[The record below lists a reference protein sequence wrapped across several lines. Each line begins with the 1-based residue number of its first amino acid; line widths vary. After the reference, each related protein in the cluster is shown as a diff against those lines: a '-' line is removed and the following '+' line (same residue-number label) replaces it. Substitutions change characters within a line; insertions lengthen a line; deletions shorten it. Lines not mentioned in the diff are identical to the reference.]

1 MELIVARG
9 QHSKSHS
16 SRRRRRRLFLGEL
29 TLLVLAG
36 VAAHHWLW
44 PIVAQRYRVWHQQRA
59 LTQAR
64 EYTEARDGANASLA
78 LQIALRDDST
88 SPIAWRV
95 AAEILEQTGNTQAVS
110 VRKDILRLP
119 AATADDRLAL
129 VLTAIRFGDLA
140 TAGDTLREL
149 PAIERNAPAARRAA
163 AQFALASNQ
172 PALAHA
178 LLDSLRRD
186 QPDDP
191 ALAFAL
197 AALRLR
203 LPDPAAAQAARTEV
217 ETFARQPAFALRAAR
232 ELTLDALF
240 RRDRAAA
247 PGYAKR
253 LVAAPGATFIDRL
266 TAANVA
272 LLLENRAPAAVT
284 AELSPL
290 AIGSAENARHFL
302 SWLLAQGRATDAVTF
317 ARALPEAIQRDAAV
331 LNLRAAAVAAL
342 GDWHA
347 LGDLLR
353 DGAWGPIAPEIV
365 DLALAARTA
374 DGRSRPELRR
384 SLWQEAIAG
393 SHRSLAALR
402 ILHRLAI
409 RWEWPSERV
418 EVLQAIVS
426 AFPRELAAHESL
438 ARELVVMKDTASL
451 QGALHQWLQADP
463 GNRRVKNDWA
473 LLVMLREPSNQID
486 EAKEAAAQLHGADPA
501 NPFFVTAHA
510 FALMQ
515 LGQIEE
521 ALALVEKIPPAER
534 ELPARAPYLAA
545 IYAAADR
552 TDDAREILGR
562 LTAAPAL
569 PEEVALVK
577 TTRTQIGLSPTAS
590 Y

>member
-16 SRRRRRRLFLGEL
+16 SRRRRRRLFLSGL
-29 TLLVLAG
+29 TLLVVTA

-44 PIVAQRYRVWHQQRA
+44 PIVAQRYRAWHQQRA
-59 LTQAR
+59 LTEAR
-64 EYTEARDGANASLA
+64 EYTAARDGANASLA

-88 SPIAWRV
+88 SPVAWRV

-119 AATADDRLAL
+119 AATTDDRLAL
-129 VLTAIRFGDLA
+129 VLTALRFGDLT
-140 TAGDTLREL
+140 TAGDTLREI
-149 PAIERNAPAARRAA
+149 PVAERNRSAARRAA

-178 LLDSLRRD
+178 LLDALRRD
-186 QPDDP
+186 EPDDP
-191 ALAFAL
+191 ALPFAL

-203 LPDPAAAQAARTEV
+203 LPDPVAAQAARTEV
-217 ETFARQPAFALRAAR
+217 ETYAARPEFALRALR

-240 RRDRAAA
+240 RRDRTAATSYSA
-247 PGYAKR
+247 R
-253 LVAAPGATFIDRL
+253 LVADPAARFTDRL

-272 LLLENRAPAAVT
+272 LLLENRPPAVVMG
-284 AELSPL
+284 ELRPI
-290 AIGSAENARHFL
+290 AAQSAENARHFL
-302 SWLLAQGRATDAVTF
+302 SWLLAQDHATDADTF
-317 ARALPEAIQRDAAV
+317 VRSLPDALQRDASI
-331 LNLRAAAVAAL
+331 LNLHAATAAAL

-353 DGAWGPIAPEIV
+353 AGAWGPIAPEVV
-365 DLALAARTA
+365 DLTLAARTA
-374 DGRSRPELRR
+374 DSRSRPALRR
-384 SLWQEAIAG
+384 SLWQEALAE

-409 RWEWPSERV
+409 RWQWDTERV

-426 AFPRELAAHESL
+426 AFPRELTAHESL
-438 ARELVVMKDTASL
+438 ARELVATKDTARL
-451 QGALHQWLQADP
+451 QEALRQWMQADP
-463 GNRRVKNDWA
+463 GNRRLRNDWA
-473 LLVMLREPSNQID
+473 LLAMLREPSNQLD
-486 EAKEAAAQLHGADPA
+486 AAKETAAELHRAEPT
-501 NPFFVTAHA
+501 NPFFLTAHA

-521 ALALVEKIPPAER
+521 ALTLIDKLPPSER

-545 IYAAADR
+545 IYAAGDR
-552 TDDAREILGR
+552 SGAARQILDR
-562 LTAAPAL
+562 LTSTPAL

-577 TTRTQIGLSPTAS
+577 ATRTQIGVPATADN
-590 Y
+590 